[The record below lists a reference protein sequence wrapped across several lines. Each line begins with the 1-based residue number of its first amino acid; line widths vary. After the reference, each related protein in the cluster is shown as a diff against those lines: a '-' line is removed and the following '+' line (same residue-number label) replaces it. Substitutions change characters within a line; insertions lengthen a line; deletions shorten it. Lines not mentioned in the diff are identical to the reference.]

1 MNAVSASHDTH
12 LLKIDNKVRKIVSA
26 ALVVWVVVSCP
37 RRRMIYNVPLSADKD
52 VIKTENDDDELCGTL
67 YVDS

>member
-1 MNAVSASHDTH
+1 
-12 LLKIDNKVRKIVSA
+12 
-26 ALVVWVVVSCP
+26 
-37 RRRMIYNVPLSADKD
+37 MIYNVPLSADKD